1 MFDGEFPP
9 THLRY
14 SPEGFIHHGR
24 LPPRHPLVRRLDAI
38 LNELD
43 EVCASEAAAGGHDT
57 REDSERLIA
66 AWLRAQRCQHFN
78 LNGFK
83 PDDWR
88 GEGLPPRVDDD
99 DDDATALDGLTVGSD
114 FEGLRAR
121 PWMDHTYRL
130 THPARGTRL
139 RSEPYQLDDECIL
152 DLANLISQGYHVD
165 IDADGLHFPGRTVRV
180 TVRTPVDGPQYVPPS
195 T

>member
-88 GEGLPPRVDDD
+88 GEGL
-99 DDDATALDGLTVGSD
+99 
-114 FEGLRAR
+114 RAR